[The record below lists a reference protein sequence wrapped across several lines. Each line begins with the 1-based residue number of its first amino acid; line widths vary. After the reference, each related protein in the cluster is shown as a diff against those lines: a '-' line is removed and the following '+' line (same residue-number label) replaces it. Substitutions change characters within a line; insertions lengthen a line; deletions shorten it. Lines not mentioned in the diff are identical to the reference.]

1 MLTKRQKQILDFI
14 KLFQKKRGYSP
25 SLEEIKK
32 HLRLSAVSTVHHH
45 IKSLED
51 FGYLSKEDNQPRAI
65 ELYEKEPMVQ
75 VPLTGTITAGQPIEA
90 VEERELIAVPKNKLP
105 RSGDVFALRVAGE
118 SMIEENINDGDL
130 VLVKRQSTAENGQ
143 KVVALIDNYEATLK
157 KFYQKGNQLILQPAN
172 RNLEPI
178 VIDNGNELA
187 IQGVVIDVIK
197 KTLPN
202 FDVVPYAGRV
212 LDKKKSKNVASFENK
227 VIEGD
232 CLDRKSV
239 V

>member
-118 SMIEENINDGDL
+118 SMIEENIND
-130 VLVKRQSTAENGQ
+130 
-143 KVVALIDNYEATLK
+143 
-157 KFYQKGNQLILQPAN
+157 
-172 RNLEPI
+172 
-178 VIDNGNELA
+178 
-187 IQGVVIDVIK
+187 
-197 KTLPN
+197 
-202 FDVVPYAGRV
+202 
-212 LDKKKSKNVASFENK
+212 
-227 VIEGD
+227 
-232 CLDRKSV
+232 
-239 V
+239 